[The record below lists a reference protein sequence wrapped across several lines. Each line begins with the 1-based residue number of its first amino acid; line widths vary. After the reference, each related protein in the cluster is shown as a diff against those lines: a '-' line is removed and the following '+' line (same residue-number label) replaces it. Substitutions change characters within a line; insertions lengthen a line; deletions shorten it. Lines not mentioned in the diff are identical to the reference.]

1 MTQGPVEQLCTASI
15 LNLPWLLLVWLRG
28 LSDQFCTY
36 GRASFF
42 PGKWPLELINC
53 GEIGHHPT
61 LNKDYFSKAQRLRHH
76 PGLHATNMDFSS
88 PAAAFLLPQQPL
100 PQKFR
105 KGCAYFAPFRKFLAS
120 KRDSTC
126 QRFDSPIEFC
136 NKPHPIRYASW
147 DV

>member
-28 LSDQFCTY
+28 LSDQFCTF

-61 LNKDYFSKAQRLRHH
+61 LNKNYFSKAQRLRHH
-76 PGLHATNMDFSS
+76 PGLHATDVDFSS
-88 PAAAFLLPQQPL
+88 PAAPFCCRNSLFCRRNFGKA
-100 PQKFR
+100 
-105 KGCAYFAPFRKFLAS
+105 APISRPSGSFWHRRETPPAS
-120 KRDSTC
+120 DSMPMSSATNHTP
-126 QRFDSPIEFC
+126 F
-136 NKPHPIRYASW
+136 
-147 DV
+147 